1 MLNMIFAISSN
12 GMIGYNGG
20 LPWPFIK
27 EDMKWFKDHT
37 KGQIV
42 VMGRTTWNSLG
53 KNAPLKDRFN
63 IVVSSTPAPGA
74 DVTITLDETVKREM
88 ADVGVSLLK
97 ESIMGAAR
105 AFDAVKQVF
114 VIGGKK
120 LYDEMLPYVDN
131 IYLTTIHG
139 EFNGDTQLDVA
150 KYLENTTRE
159 EYTHMYATNDRPA
172 LDFAIYRKNK

>member
-37 KGQIV
+37 KHNIV
-42 VMGRTTWNSLG
+42 VMGRTTWDSLG

-63 IVVSSTPAPGA
+63 IVISRTHAPGA
-74 DVTITLDETVKREM
+74 DVTISLDEDVKAAVAES
-88 ADVGVSLLK
+88 GGSLLYETIIGTARGYDEAK
-97 ESIMGAAR
+97 SI
-105 AFDAVKQVF
+105 FI
-114 VIGGKK
+114 IGGKQ
-120 LYDEMLPYVDN
+120 LYEEMLPYVDN
-131 IYLTTIHG
+131 IYLTTIHA

-150 KYLENTTRE
+150 KYLANTTKVE
-159 EYTHMYATNDRPA
+159 STHMYATNDRPA
-172 LDFAIYRKNK
+172 LDFTIYRKNK